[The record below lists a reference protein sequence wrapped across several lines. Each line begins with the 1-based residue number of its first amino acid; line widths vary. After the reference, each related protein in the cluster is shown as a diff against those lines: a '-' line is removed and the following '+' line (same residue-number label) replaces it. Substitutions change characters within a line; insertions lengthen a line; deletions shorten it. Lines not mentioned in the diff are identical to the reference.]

1 MGLSQENAHFL
12 KENSTICRSFCKE
25 TMGHRIAISVLIYG
39 RLYPTYVLITSQ
51 LYLYPT
57 CIRIIVFSYLY
68 NSLYVY
74 IYISNISP
82 VYPIYPQ
89 YIQYV
94 PSISPSYPHH
104 FTIATS
110 RKDPSRRGDERAL
123 GLSSGCTSARRFFRK
138 AGVKQQNWGFNI
150 GLPWK
155 FMGYPLTNR

>member
-25 TMGHRIAISVLIYG
+25 TMGHRFAISVLIYG
-39 RLYPTYVLITSQ
+39 RLYPTYVPIKSQ

-68 NSLYVY
+68 NSLYIYTYIY
-74 IYISNISP
+74 IYISNISN
-82 VYPIYPQ
+82 
-89 YIQYV
+89 
-94 PSISPSYPHH
+94 ISPSYPHH

-123 GLSSGCTSARRFFRK
+123 GLSSGCASPRRFFRK
-138 AGVKQQNWGFNI
+138 AGVKQQNWGFHI
-150 GLPWK
+150 GVSWEL
-155 FMGYPLTNR
+155 MGYPLTTLW

>member
-74 IYISNISP
+74 IYLQYIPSISNISP

-89 YIQYV
+89 YTPI
-94 PSISPSYPHH
+94 ISPSFHH
-104 FTIATS
+104 CHVSQGPIEKGRRTRPGTVKWMHLGETIFQKS
-110 RKDPSRRGDERAL
+110 RGEAAKL
-123 GLSSGCTSARRFFRK
+123 G
-138 AGVKQQNWGFNI
+138 I
-150 GLPWK
+150 
-155 FMGYPLTNR
+155 

>member
-74 IYISNISP
+74 IYIS
-82 VYPIYPQ
+82 PIYPQ
-89 YIQYV
+89 YIQYI
-94 PSISPSYPHH
+94 PSISNMSPVYPHH
-104 FTIATS
+104 IPIISPLPRLARTHREGATNAPW
-110 RKDPSRRGDERAL
+110 DCQVDAPRRDDFSEKPG
-123 GLSSGCTSARRFFRK
+123 
-138 AGVKQQNWGFNI
+138 
-150 GLPWK
+150 
-155 FMGYPLTNR
+155 